1 MRKFGL
7 GLGLVLALGGWLLLG
22 SWGCTDTQPSGE
34 PADMTV
40 QDLRPIIRDLTPSAV
55 ITVQDD
61 YYSPQEV
68 TIPVGGKVR
77 WVFRAASQHGVFP
90 WDMGFPYSPTQ
101 SQGTFENTFNQAGT
115 FDYGCAI
122 PGRAMPGRVIVK

>member
-1 MRKFGL
+1 MRKFGVL
-7 GLGLVLALGGWLLLG
+7 LALTVSVVGGWL
-22 SWGCTDTQPSGE
+22 SCTDPQPSGSE
-34 PADMTV
+34 VDMTV
-40 QDLRPIIRDLTPSAV
+40 RDLRPILYDMTPSAI

-90 WDMGFPYSPTQ
+90 WDMGFPASETL

-122 PGRAMPGRVIVK
+122 HGRAMPGRVIVK

>member
-1 MRKFGL
+1 MRKFGVL
-7 GLGLVLALGGWLLLG
+7 LALTVSVVGGWL
-22 SWGCTDTQPSGE
+22 SCTDPQPSGSE
-34 PADMTV
+34 VDMTV
-40 QDLRPIIRDLTPSAV
+40 RDLRPILYDMTPSAI

-90 WDMGFPYSPTQ
+90 WDMGFPGSNTM
-101 SQGTFENTFNQAGT
+101 SQGTFENTFNQVGT

-122 PGRAMPGRVIVK
+122 HGRAMPGRVIVK

>member
-1 MRKFGL
+1 MRKFG
-7 GLGLVLALGGWLLLG
+7 VFLALVVSAVGGWL
-22 SWGCTDTQPSGE
+22 SCSDPP
-34 PADMTV
+34 PADNAADMAV
-40 QDLRPIIRDLTPSAV
+40 VDLRPVIRDMAPSAV

-77 WVFRAASQHGVFP
+77 WVFQAASQHGVFP
-90 WDMGFPYSPTQ
+90 WDMGFPGSNTM
-101 SQGTFENTFNQAGT
+101 SMGTFENTFNQAGT

-122 PGRAMPGRVIVK
+122 HGRAMPGRVIVK

>member
-1 MRKFGL
+1 MRKFGAL
-7 GLGLVLALGGWLLLG
+7 FVMALGVTAVWL
-22 SWGCTDTQPSGE
+22 SCTDPQPSDQG
-34 PADMTV
+34 ADMTV
-40 QDLRPIIRDLTPSAV
+40 RDLRPVITDLTPSAV

-61 YYSPQEV
+61 YYSPKEV

-90 WDMGFPYSPTQ
+90 WDMGFPASDTMA
-101 SQGTFENTFNQAGT
+101 QGTYEHTFNQAGT

-122 PGRAMPGRVIVK
+122 HGRAMPGTVIVK

>member
-1 MRKFGL
+1 MRKIGVL
-7 GLGLVLALGGWLLLG
+7 LALAVGVVGGWL
-22 SWGCTDTQPSGE
+22 SCTDPQPSGSE
-34 PADMTV
+34 VDMTV
-40 QDLRPIIRDLTPSAV
+40 RDLRPILYDMTPSAI

-90 WDMGFPYSPTQ
+90 WDMGFPASETL

-122 PGRAMPGRVIVK
+122 HGRAMPGRVIVK

>member
-1 MRKFGL
+1 
-7 GLGLVLALGGWLLLG
+7 
-22 SWGCTDTQPSGE
+22 
-34 PADMTV
+34 MTV
-40 QDLRPIIRDLTPSAV
+40 RDLRPILYDMTPSAI

-90 WDMGFPYSPTQ
+90 WDMGFPASDTL
-101 SQGTFENTFNQAGT
+101 SQGTFENTFHQAGTFENTFNQAGT

-122 PGRAMPGRVIVK
+122 HGRAMPGRVIVK

>member
-1 MRKFGL
+1 MRKIG
-7 GLGLVLALGGWLLLG
+7 VLMALAVGVVGGWL
-22 SWGCTDTQPSGE
+22 SCTDPQPSGSE
-34 PADMTV
+34 VDMTV
-40 QDLRPIIRDLTPSAV
+40 RDLRPILYDMTPSAI

-90 WDMGFPYSPTQ
+90 WDMGFPASETL

-122 PGRAMPGRVIVK
+122 HGRAMPGRVIVK

>member
-1 MRKFGL
+1 MRKFGVL
-7 GLGLVLALGGWLLLG
+7 LALTVGVVGGWL
-22 SWGCTDTQPSGE
+22 SCTDPQPAGSE
-34 PADMTV
+34 ADMTMR
-40 QDLRPIIRDLTPSAV
+40 DLRPILYDMTPSAI

-90 WDMGFPYSPTQ
+90 WDMGFPASETL

-122 PGRAMPGRVIVK
+122 HGRAMPGRVIVK

>member
-1 MRKFGL
+1 
-7 GLGLVLALGGWLLLG
+7 
-22 SWGCTDTQPSGE
+22 
-34 PADMTV
+34 MTV
-40 QDLRPIIRDLTPSAV
+40 RDLRPILYDMTPSAI

-90 WDMGFPYSPTQ
+90 WDMGFPASETL
-101 SQGTFENTFNQAGT
+101 SQGTFEHTFNQAGT

-122 PGRAMPGRVIVK
+122 HGRAMPGRVIVK

>member
-1 MRKFGL
+1 MRKYGVLWVWGFGVLSL
-7 GLGLVLALGGWLLLG
+7 GGVLAL
-22 SWGCTDTQPSGE
+22 SCTDSTTDNPSVV
-34 PADMTV
+34 V
-40 QDLRPIIRDLTPSAV
+40 QDLRSPIMDLAPTAT

-77 WVFRAASQHGVFP
+77 WVFRALSQHGVFP
-90 WDMGFPYSPTQ
+90 WDMGFPASNTM
-101 SQGTFENTFNQAGT
+101 SMGTYEHTFNQAGT

-122 PGRAMPGRVIVK
+122 HGRAMPGRVIVK

>member
-1 MRKFGL
+1 MRKIGVL
-7 GLGLVLALGGWLLLG
+7 LALAVGVVGGWL
-22 SWGCTDTQPSGE
+22 SCTDPQPSGSE
-34 PADMTV
+34 ADMTV
-40 QDLRPIIRDLTPSAV
+40 RDLRPILYDMTPSAI

-90 WDMGFPYSPTQ
+90 WDMGFPASETL

-122 PGRAMPGRVIVK
+122 HGRAMPGRVIVK

>member
-1 MRKFGL
+1 MRKFGVL
-7 GLGLVLALGGWLLLG
+7 LALAVGVVGGWL
-22 SWGCTDTQPSGE
+22 SCTDPQPSGSE
-34 PADMTV
+34 VDMTV
-40 QDLRPIIRDLTPSAV
+40 RDLRPILYDMTPSAI

-90 WDMGFPYSPTQ
+90 WDMGFPASETL

-122 PGRAMPGRVIVK
+122 HGRAMPGRVIVK

>member
-1 MRKFGL
+1 MG
-7 GLGLVLALGGWLLLG
+7 VLAL
-22 SWGCTDTQPSGE
+22 SCTDTTTDTP
-34 PADMTV
+34 PAAVVDMRAPIM
-40 QDLRPIIRDLTPSAV
+40 DLAPSAT

-77 WVFRAASQHGVFP
+77 WVFRALSQHGVFP
-90 WDMGFPYSPTQ
+90 WDMGFPGSDTM
-101 SQGTFENTFNQAGT
+101 SMGTFENTFNQAGT

-122 PGRAMPGRVIVK
+122 HGRAMPGRIIVK

>member
-1 MRKFGL
+1 MRKFGVL
-7 GLGLVLALGGWLLLG
+7 LALTVSVVGGWL
-22 SWGCTDTQPSGE
+22 SCTDPQPSGSE
-34 PADMTV
+34 VDMTV
-40 QDLRPIIRDLTPSAV
+40 RDLRPILYDMTPSAI

-90 WDMGFPYSPTQ
+90 WDVGFPASETL
-101 SQGTFENTFNQAGT
+101 SQGTFEHTFNQAGT

-122 PGRAMPGRVIVK
+122 HGRAMPGRVIVK

>member
-1 MRKFGL
+1 MHKNGVLWVLGSL
-7 GLGLVLALGGWLLLG
+7 GLSLVGVLAL
-22 SWGCTDTQPSGE
+22 SCTDTTTDTP
-34 PADMTV
+34 PAVVVDMRAPIM
-40 QDLRPIIRDLTPSAV
+40 DLAPSAT

-77 WVFRAASQHGVFP
+77 WVFRALSQHGVFP
-90 WDMGFPYSPTQ
+90 WDMGFPGSDTM
-101 SQGTFENTFNQAGT
+101 SMGTFENTFNQAGT

-122 PGRAMPGRVIVK
+122 HGRAMPGRIIVK

>member
-1 MRKFGL
+1 MRKFGVL
-7 GLGLVLALGGWLLLG
+7 LALAVSAVGGWL
-22 SWGCTDTQPSGE
+22 SCSDPQ
-34 PADMTV
+34 PADNAADMAV
-40 QDLRPIIRDLTPSAV
+40 VDLRPVIHDLAPTAV

-77 WVFRAASQHGVFP
+77 WVFQAASQHGVFP
-90 WDMGFPYSPTQ
+90 WDMGFPGSNTM
-101 SQGTFENTFNQAGT
+101 STGTFENTFNQVGT

-122 PGRAMPGRVIVK
+122 HGRAMPGRVIVK